1 MNAHF
6 YIKTLFNFGWM
17 STAILQ
23 GPKLQNRFFTSFHQ
37 VKIYACKG
45 EQFGSLRKVRRPD
58 IQTRCPSIIEFE
70 VHVRSHPQKKFSHAT
85 IFWKGLQGFVA
96 SEIKLEDDCQNTN
109 LRDQSL
115 IYCCPK
121 GTWAWRATTTP
132 QKVQDFVRLL
142 GKRVLHLFC

>member
-70 VHVRSHPQKKFSHAT
+70 VHVRSHPQKKFSHAS
-85 IFWKGLQGFVA
+85 IFWKWLQGFVA

-121 GTWAWRATTTP
+121 VHGLGRATTTP
-132 QKVQDFVRLL
+132 KKVQDFVRLL